1 MSRNRNLAG
10 LAALGALGYMMAR
23 DKKPGGK
30 DIPVEDRGDMVR
42 GVGMQDSAESEYVG
56 TAAAPPMRTMATQ
69 VAAPRMEPPEKTVA
83 RVGADAMSK
92 GRREMIRNP
101 QRGPAFSDL
110 EEMRAINAGRENI
123 TDLTREM
130 SRGIRGRIPIVGT
143 QNPQRGA
150 SFEEIRQKNEQDRID
165 ALRASGGM
173 RAKGGAIKM
182 ASGGSVNSASRRGDG
197 IAQRG
202 KTRGRM
208 R

>member
-1 MSRNRNLAG
+1 MPREAG
-10 LAALGALGYMMAR
+10 FEDTRGLESGIEPLGLRKNELGELSDPIGGYFDTPAVR
-23 DKKPGGK
+23 QRPVVATPGGS
-30 DIPVEDRGDMVR
+30 V
-42 GVGMQDSAESEYVG
+42 QSARSKAKPY
-56 TAAAPPMRTMATQ
+56 
-69 VAAPRMEPPEKTVA
+69 A
-83 RVGADAMSK
+83 R
-92 GRREMIRNP
+92 
-101 QRGPAFSDL
+101 
-110 EEMRAINAGRENI
+110 EEFL

-130 SRGIRGRIPIVGT
+130 ARGVRGRIPIVGT
-143 QNPQRGA
+143 QNPQRGP

-202 KTRGRM
+202 KTKGRM